1 MHTYNFKMDSMYA
14 YNFIIEYAITYIILR
29 TLTLNKQFSPK
40 WNITPFQRE
49 QDANRDIIKM
59 HTT

>member
-1 MHTYNFKMDSMYA
+1 MH
-14 YNFIIEYAITYIILR
+14 IILILTMQLHIFILR

-49 QDANRDIIKM
+49 QDANRDIKI

>member
-1 MHTYNFKMDSMYA
+1 MDSMYA